1 MPSCRWKGVLGH
13 LFHECGIGKSGGNPS
28 STCVESRLCDTTIVI
43 ANSTSFSSKAYFKW
57 FLSGVDLPSE

>member
-28 STCVESRLCDTTIVI
+28 STCVNRTLCDTTIVI
-43 ANSTSFSSKAYFKW
+43 AHSTSPSKAYFKW
-57 FLSGVDLPSE
+57 FLSGVDLLSE